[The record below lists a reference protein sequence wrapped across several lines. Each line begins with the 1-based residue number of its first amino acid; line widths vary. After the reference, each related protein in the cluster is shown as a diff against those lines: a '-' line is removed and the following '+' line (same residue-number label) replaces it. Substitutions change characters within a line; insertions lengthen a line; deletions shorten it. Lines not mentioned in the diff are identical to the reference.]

1 MCFILYDLYK
11 YLKNLNWDYYQ
22 INEYFISKKYDKKI
36 NVVNE
41 NNDNTILRTRKRI
54 REY

>member
-11 YLKNLNWDYYQ
+11 YLKNIDWDYYQ
-22 INEYFISKKYDKKI
+22 INDFIF
-36 NVVNE
+36 
-41 NNDNTILRTRKRI
+41 NNDNNEKIDYNYNNLRKRK

>member
-11 YLKNLNWDYYQ
+11 YLKNIDWDYYQ
-22 INEYFISKKYDKKI
+22 INDFFF
-36 NVVNE
+36 
-41 NNDNTILRTRKRI
+41 NNDNIENNNNEKIDYNNNNLRKRK

>member
-11 YLKNLNWDYYQ
+11 YLKNIDWDYYQ
-22 INEYFISKKYDKKI
+22 INDFFF
-36 NVVNE
+36 
-41 NNDNTILRTRKRI
+41 NNDNIKNNNEKIDCNYNNLRKRK